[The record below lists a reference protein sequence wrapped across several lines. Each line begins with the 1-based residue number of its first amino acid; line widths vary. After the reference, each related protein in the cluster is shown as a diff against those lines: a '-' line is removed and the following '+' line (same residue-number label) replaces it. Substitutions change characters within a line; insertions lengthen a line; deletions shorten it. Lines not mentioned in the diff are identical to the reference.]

1 MTLLTKSRA
10 RFVLVTLLIIPLYV
24 SFGHAQGR
32 SAPPVTVASPLQK
45 KITRWDEFSGRFAAI
60 ENVEVKPRVSGFI
73 EKVHF
78 RDGQMITVGDL
89 LFSIDKR
96 PFQIAVE
103 SAQAEI
109 LRYKAQVLLQ
119 EDDVARARP
128 LMKSGAVTER
138 DLDQRKANLTI
149 AGAQLG
155 IAQAALKLAQLN
167 LEWTDVRAP
176 IAGRISDRRIDVG
189 ALVTG
194 GQVGATTLTTIV
206 SLDPI
211 HFVFDASEADF
222 LRYVRASKSGDRQ
235 SSREV
240 NNPVRIKLADEKDW
254 KWKGRMDFVDN
265 QLNPRSG
272 TIRGRAIV
280 ENKDQFL
287 APGLFARLQ
296 LFGGIIE
303 ALLVPDAA
311 IVSDQTQ
318 KIIFA
323 IGPENKIVAKP
334 VIVGKIA
341 HGLRVIRSGLTASD
355 RIVINGIANPAVRP
369 GATVAPQ
376 AGEIKIAAN
385 K

>member
-1 MTLLTKSRA
+1 MTRLTKWQGLL
-10 RFVLVTLLIIPLYV
+10 VLVALLIIPFKV

-32 SAPPVTVASPLQK
+32 AAPSVTVASPLQK
-45 KITRWDEFSGRFAAI
+45 KITQWDEFSGRFAAI

-78 RDGQMITVGDL
+78 RDGQMIKVGDP

-109 LRYKAQVLLQ
+109 LRFEAQVLLQ

-128 LMKSGAVTER
+128 LVKSRAITER
-138 DLDQRKANLTI
+138 DLDQRKANLSI
-149 AGAQLG
+149 ARAQLG
-155 IAQAALKLAQLN
+155 TAQAALKLAQLN
-167 LEWTDVRAP
+167 LEWTNVRAP
-176 IAGRISDRRIDVG
+176 IAGRTSDRRIDVG

-194 GQVGATTLTTIV
+194 GQAGATTLTTIV

-240 NNPVRIKLADEKDW
+240 NNPVRIKLADEKAW
-254 KWKGRMDFVDN
+254 KWKGRMNFVDN

-280 ENKDQFL
+280 ENKNRFL

-296 LFGGIIE
+296 LFGGE
-303 ALLVPDAA
+303 FETLLVPDAA
-311 IVSDQTQ
+311 IVSDQTR
-318 KIIFA
+318 KIVFA

-334 VIVGKIA
+334 VIVGNIA
-341 HGLRVIRSGLTASD
+341 HGLRVIRSGLTAGD